1 MSESQ
6 AFILSESRIEALRR
20 FDILD
25 TQTESSFYELA
36 QIAAL
41 VAQTPYSAICF
52 FDTDRIWV
60 KASMGAELETLPLNI
75 GACSE
80 LISKSSTPS
89 AIAVH
94 KIKAK
99 PGANPLIT
107 ELPDA
112 KVWIAAPILC
122 PGQEHLLGAVC
133 VFDNEDS
140 QLSPIQSE
148 ALMSIGRQITRL
160 LELRQSTA
168 NLELANVKMQVLIDR
183 DALTGLP
190 NDRVFRS
197 HLRTEFQYARRHG
210 QPLSIVMVKLNTN
223 PESAQST
230 EVLED
235 QIKKLARLLGRDT
248 REYDLIARCSESQ
261 FAIVMRNATY
271 EIGTR
276 VSNRLQTRIDSS
288 DIDRKYL
295 SLDFAVASLS
305 PEMVSSRDLINKAEE
320 NLPKPRALS
329 AA

>member
-1 MSESQ
+1 
-6 AFILSESRIEALRR
+6 
-20 FDILD
+20 
-25 TQTESSFYELA
+25 
-36 QIAAL
+36 
-41 VAQTPYSAICF
+41 
-52 FDTDRIWV
+52 
-60 KASMGAELETLPLNI
+60 
-75 GACSE
+75 
-80 LISKSSTPS
+80 
-89 AIAVH
+89 
-94 KIKAK
+94 
-99 PGANPLIT
+99 
-107 ELPDA
+107 
-112 KVWIAAPILC
+112 
-122 PGQEHLLGAVC
+122 
-133 VFDNEDS
+133 
-140 QLSPIQSE
+140 
-148 ALMSIGRQITRL
+148 MSIGRQITRL